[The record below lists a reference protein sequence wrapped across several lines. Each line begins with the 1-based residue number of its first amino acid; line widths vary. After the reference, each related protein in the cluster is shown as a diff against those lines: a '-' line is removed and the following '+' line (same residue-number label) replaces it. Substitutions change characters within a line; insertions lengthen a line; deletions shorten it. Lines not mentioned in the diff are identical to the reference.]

1 MRTISKRFGTL
12 LGGGLIL
19 LFSLIATS
27 HAGAQTCAQP
37 PSGLVSWWPGD
48 GNTDDI
54 QNGNDGTLQNGAKFA
69 DGMVGPAFSLDGVD
83 DFIEIPDTS
92 SLKPSRVSV
101 DAWVKFSALDTPNAS
116 GPGLQ
121 YIVFKKNTRM
131 ANFEGYTLLKF
142 RSEGAD
148 RFFFEV
154 SSAQGV
160 TVAAVSDTAVQ
171 TGKFYH
177 VAGTYDG
184 SDVKLYVD
192 GVLEDEQ
199 PATFPLD
206 YDTRPVFI
214 GTSGEFFFDGKL
226 QGLVDEVEFYN
237 RALSADE
244 VLAIHNAGRAGKC
257 KASTVLDHF
266 KCYKAKGASPN
277 VAVDLED
284 QFGVEPGVLVEQP
297 KLFCNPVDKNGEGI
311 HNPAAHLT
319 CYKIEGD
326 GEKRDVVV
334 GNQFGGQSLEVKKP
348 ELLCVPS
355 DKIDAIP

>member
-1 MRTISKRFGTL
+1 MSKTFKTL
-12 LGGGLIL
+12 LGGGLTC
-19 LFSLIATS
+19 LFSLVAISLAE
-27 HAGAQTCAQP
+27 AQTCVQAA
-37 PSGLVSWWPGD
+37 SGLVSWWPGD
-48 GNTDDI
+48 GNADDI
-54 QNGNDGTLQNGAKFA
+54 QNGNDGTLQNGATFA
-69 DGMVGPAFSLDGVD
+69 AGMVGPAFSLDGVD
-83 DFIEIPDTS
+83 DFVEIPDAPN
-92 SLKPSRVSV
+92 LKPSRVSV

-131 ANFEGYTLLKF
+131 TNFEGYTLLKF

-160 TVAAVSDTAVQ
+160 AVAAVSNTAVQ

-226 QGLVDEVEFYN
+226 QGLVDEVEIFN
-237 RALSADE
+237 RALSAAE
-244 VLAIHNAGRAGKC
+244 IQAIFNAGSAGKC

-284 QFGVEPGVLVEQP
+284 QFGVEPEVLVEQP
-297 KLFCNPVDKNGEGI
+297 KLFCNPVDKNGEEI
-311 HNPAAHLT
+311 RNPAAHLT
-319 CYKIEGD
+319 CYKINAD
-326 GEKRDVVV
+326 GENRDVVV
-334 GNQFGGQSLEVKKP
+334 ENQFGGQTLEVEKP
-348 ELLCVPS
+348 KLLCVPS
-355 DKIDAIP
+355 DKIDVIP